1 MMPNVTFPTL
11 PPTSEE
17 LAARLA
23 SDKTLALHYST
34 DAVGNRVAEIKRQAE
49 ERRRMQEHPDDTAAN
64 LIKASQ
70 DYADAVDN
78 LRRLQRR
85 PESAED

>member
-1 MMPNVTFPTL
+1 MSFPTL

-23 SDKTLALHYST
+23 SDKTIAIHYSE
-34 DAVGNRVAEIKRQAE
+34 DAIGNRVAEIKSQAD
-49 ERRRMQEHPDDTAAN
+49 ERRRMRDQPLDDTAAN

-70 DYADAVDN
+70 DYDTAVEN
-78 LRRLQRR
+78 LRRLQCNPEV
-85 PESAED
+85 PESV